1 MKCRDTYRT
10 PEGID
15 YQSREF
21 IDRDGKSRILYLWD
35 QTLDAERV
43 DAGLAGIT
51 WEEPGEFDRRALP
64 PEGFALGVE
73 FDNRRINAAL
83 HAANP
88 NLVVP
93 SFDTSGHGTAVAAIA
108 AAGGSLLDGRY
119 QGVAPQ
125 SSLIVVKLGS
135 SRPDS
140 FPRTT
145 ELMRALTYMV
155 RKAVLLGMPLA
166 INLSFGNTYGS
177 HDGTSLLERFLDN
190 VAEIG
195 RCVICVGSGNE
206 GAAGGHISGRIQA
219 GGRSGEIA
227 GMDLRRVE
235 LNVGSYQ
242 PAFSVQNKRYTKD
255 PKGRSKLL
263 TIKSSRSRT
272 VLPGPIG

>member
-119 QGVAPQ
+119 QIRQ
-125 SSLIVVKLGS
+125 SYLFIHNLPFLYRIFQILIIDECL
-135 SRPDS
+135 
-140 FPRTT
+140 
-145 ELMRALTYMV
+145 
-155 RKAVLLGMPLA
+155 
-166 INLSFGNTYGS
+166 
-177 HDGTSLLERFLDN
+177 
-190 VAEIG
+190 
-195 RCVICVGSGNE
+195 
-206 GAAGGHISGRIQA
+206 
-219 GGRSGEIA
+219 
-227 GMDLRRVE
+227 
-235 LNVGSYQ
+235 
-242 PAFSVQNKRYTKD
+242 
-255 PKGRSKLL
+255 
-263 TIKSSRSRT
+263 
-272 VLPGPIG
+272 

>member
-43 DAGLAGIT
+43 DAGLAGTT
-51 WEEPGEFDRRALP
+51 WEESGEFERRALP
-64 PEGFALGVE
+64 PEGFAQGVE

-206 GAAGGHISGRIQA
+206 GAAG
-219 GGRSGEIA
+219 
-227 GMDLRRVE
+227 
-235 LNVGSYQ
+235 
-242 PAFSVQNKRYTKD
+242 
-255 PKGRSKLL
+255 
-263 TIKSSRSRT
+263 
-272 VLPGPIG
+272 